1 MRDGLQENDALY
13 SIKEEE
19 EIEKM
24 SRGGR
29 RESSKLEKRIRR
41 TRACTAGSP
50 LIEIR
55 MRQQRMNIS
64 VFKSA

>member
-1 MRDGLQENDALY
+1 VRDGLQENDALY

-19 EIEKM
+19 EMEKM
-24 SRGGR
+24 SRGGG

-50 LIEIR
+50 LI
-55 MRQQRMNIS
+55 
-64 VFKSA
+64 